1 MGENLITH
9 LFYTKGNTIVPFPEF
24 EDIPNV
30 SIQKAQSSKT
40 ASMQRDIADA
50 ISYEIAQRIKEVQ
63 ISYEGYV
70 DTTVRNVDSAIKAAS
85 EKIDKMLLDKLF
97 DLCFDGTG
105 END

>member
-9 LFYTKGNTIVPFPEF
+9 LFYTKGNAIVPFPEF

-30 SIQKAQSSKT
+30 SIQKAQSSKL

-97 DLCFDGTG
+97 DLCFDGAG
-105 END
+105 ENN